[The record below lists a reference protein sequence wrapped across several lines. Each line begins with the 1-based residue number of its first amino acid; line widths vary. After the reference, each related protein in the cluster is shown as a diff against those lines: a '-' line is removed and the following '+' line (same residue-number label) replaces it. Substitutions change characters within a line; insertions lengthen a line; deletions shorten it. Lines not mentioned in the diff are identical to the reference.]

1 MSKIVLGLCDVY
13 IDTIKLDMMNDKKGY
28 KNGFTWI

>member
-13 IDTIKLDMMNDKKGY
+13 IDTIKLDMMHDEKGCKK
-28 KNGFTWI
+28 GFTWF